1 MPPDVWQADDAMSTP
16 NEPAQRARYKRGD
29 RVERV
34 IDGAWFPARVTDC
47 YVDGGVEFY
56 DLRYED
62 DGNTERDVDGD
73 EVRKRAAGSTP
84 VVQPRRPAHQPS
96 PLDDDEDAPKEP
108 TATVTHDNGG
118 AFVVNGEG
126 TKVGSGGGL
135 RGIRFL
141 RESVNM
147 Q

>member
-1 MPPDVWQADDAMSTP
+1 MPDVWQADDAMATP
-16 NEPAQRARYKRGD
+16 TEITQRARYKRGD

-47 YVDGGVEFY
+47 YVDSGAEFY

-96 PLDDDEDAPKEP
+96 PLDEDEDVPKEP

>member
-1 MPPDVWQADDAMSTP
+1 MRSQ
-16 NEPAQRARYKRGD
+16 
-29 RVERV
+29 
-34 IDGAWFPARVTDC
+34 
-47 YVDGGVEFY
+47 
-56 DLRYED
+56 
-62 DGNTERDVDGD
+62 TE
-73 EVRKRAAGSTP
+73 
-84 VVQPRRPAHQPS
+84 PRRPAHQPS
-96 PLDDDEDAPKEP
+96 PLDEDEDAPKEP

>member
-1 MPPDVWQADDAMSTP
+1 MPDVWQADDAMSTP

-73 EVRKRAAGSTP
+73 EVRYLCCGFARH
-84 VVQPRRPAHQPS
+84 VVLAQACNPPQ
-96 PLDDDEDAPKEP
+96 
-108 TATVTHDNGG
+108 
-118 AFVVNGEG
+118 
-126 TKVGSGGGL
+126 
-135 RGIRFL
+135 
-141 RESVNM
+141 
-147 Q
+147 